1 LNEILL
7 REGRGSRDR
16 RKGQGRWTRRR
27 WICGRREGL
36 GDESGRCGELV
47 EKDGDRGAA
56 GMFYGREGHGRG
68 EPRRRGGGGGCMRV
82 RTLQARK
89 AKKGRV

>member
-1 LNEILL
+1 LNEILF

-47 EKDGDRGAA
+47 EKDGDRGVA
-56 GMFYGREGHGRG
+56 GMFYGREGHGR
-68 EPRRRGGGGGCMRV
+68 EPRRSV
-82 RTLQARK
+82 RRWWWLYARAHTASEK
-89 AKKGRV
+89 SEKM